1 MENFELEISDLGMN
15 GEGIGHFENLT
26 CFVPYALKDEKV
38 EVSVKKR
45 KDTLCFCKLEKVLSK
60 SDVRQTPKC
69 PYFAK
74 CGGCDL
80 QHLKYENSLD
90 FKTDLVK
97 NTLLKI
103 ARLNVEVCKTISSD
117 KHYEYRTKNVFPVG
131 IVNGKTVVGMF
142 EKGTHSIIEIEK
154 CFLANE
160 KTNAVLQAVST
171 FFKNKNV
178 QGYNFATHKGL
189 VKFVMIQTLGEKVLV
204 TLVCTKQ
211 PNFLQELVQTLKPV
225 CDFGLFCN
233 INKKEGSEI
242 LFGEMK
248 HICGLSQLQDKLFE
262 IEYEISPFSFMQ
274 VNQSVKEKLYS
285 FVLNHI
291 KKDDVVV
298 DAYSGAG
305 LLSCMMAK
313 KCKKVVGIEI
323 VKSAVINANKTKD
336 KNGIKNLENVCGDC
350 GAELGGIVERENPNT
365 IVLDPPQKG
374 CDEQVLKQTLNSG
387 AQKVIYISCNPKT
400 LARDLL
406 LLQEKFDVCC
416 VQPFDMFP
424 QTACVETCVILGSKS
439 FAKKV

>member
-1 MENFELEISDLGMN
+1 MEKIELEISDLGMN
-15 GEGIGHFENLT
+15 GEGIGHFENYT
-26 CFVPYALKDEKV
+26 CFVPYALKNEKV
-38 EVSVKKR
+38 EASVKKQ
-45 KDTLCFCKLEKVLSK
+45 KDTLCFCKLEKVLVES
-60 SDVRQTPKC
+60 SERQTPKC

-80 QHLKYENSLD
+80 QHLQHDKTLD

-97 NTLLKI
+97 NTLSKI
-103 ARLNVEVCKTISSD
+103 ARLNVEVCKTIASD
-117 KHYEYRTKNVFPVG
+117 KNYGYRTKNAFPVG
-131 IVNGKTVVGMF
+131 IVKGKTVVGMF

-160 KTNAVLQAVST
+160 KTNAVLQAIT
-171 FFKNKNV
+171 NFFKNKNV

-189 VKFVMIQTLGEKVLV
+189 VKFIVIQTLGEKVLV

-211 PNFLQELVQTLKPV
+211 PNFLHDLAQTLKTV
-225 CDFGLFCN
+225 CDFGLYCN
-233 INKKEGSEI
+233 INKKESSEI

-248 HICGLSQLQDKLFE
+248 QICGFSELQDKLFE

-285 FVLNHI
+285 FVLNQI
-291 KKDDVVV
+291 EKDDVVV

-323 VKSAVINANKTKD
+323 VKSAVVNANKTKD
-336 KNGIKNLENVCGDC
+336 KNNISNLENVCGDC
-350 GAELGGIVERENPNT
+350 GAELGRVVIKERPNI

-374 CDEQVLKQTLNSG
+374 CDEQVLKQALNSG
-387 AQKVIYISCNPKT
+387 VQKIIYVSCNPKT
-400 LARDLL
+400 LARDLV

-424 QTACVETCVILGSKS
+424 QTACVETCVVLMAKS